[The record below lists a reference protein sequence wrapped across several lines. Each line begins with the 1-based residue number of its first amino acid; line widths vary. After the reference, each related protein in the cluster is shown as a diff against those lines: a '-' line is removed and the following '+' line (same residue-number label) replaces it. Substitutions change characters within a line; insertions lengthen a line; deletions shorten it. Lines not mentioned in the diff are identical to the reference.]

1 MSSGC
6 PAKTVGR
13 LHFRLSVRALENK
26 WSSLV
31 REMERSIMVE
41 TRNAVWSE
49 GEKPKLARQTERKGE
64 YFSPDWSSIKQGM
77 VVAKGRIPKPSYA

>member
-1 MSSGC
+1 
-6 PAKTVGR
+6 
-13 LHFRLSVRALENK
+13 
-26 WSSLV
+26 
-31 REMERSIMVE
+31 MVE